1 MTFTNMGDFKMSTS
15 RQRWTRYPGTRHK
28 NMDGYKYRVGNRT
41 GNYHYGKPL
50 YEIVFDSG
58 YVTEMTGQDIW
69 RGQIKDWGSP
79 SIMGVGIVGWLV
91 PNPTKHPLWS
101 RWLGVL
107 RRCLP
112 PHSRCYED
120 VTVCDRWLRFDLFVH
135 DLERLDGYDP
145 ARLGELQLD
154 KDKLGPKAGPRVYSP
169 ETCSWLTGPENV
181 AYRRPTRRT
190 NAPHCPYRG
199 VHFTENLWLARP
211 QIDGCRTYIGSFP
224 VPLDAA
230 LAIHFR
236 FPAYYFPHE
245 VELIRQAIL
254 AEGRKLP
261 KSLALAS

>member
-1 MTFTNMGDFKMSTS
+1 MAEKQQWTNYRGK
-15 RQRWTRYPGTRHK
+15 RRR
-28 NMDGYKYRVGNRT
+28 NMDGFWYTVGDRT
-41 GNYHYGKPL
+41 GGCHYGKPL
-50 YEIVFDSG
+50 YEIIFDSG
-58 YVTEMTGQDIW
+58 YRVEMTTQDIW
-69 RGQIKDWGSP
+69 RNKLKDWGSP
-79 SIMGVGIVGWLV
+79 SVMGVGIVGWLV